1 MHDLYLFY
9 GATFFGAGVVLAFQ
23 ARLPAGIVPRIAL
36 WLLAGFALVHAFAE
50 WTEMEAVAPR
60 GSHDRDVLRVTG
72 LGLAVI
78 SYALLAQFAI
88 VVLAAC
94 RRWPRWLIAPPI
106 LLAIAW
112 VAIMIAVVF
121 VNDHVDPVALRSFEA
136 VSRHAFALPS
146 ALLTA
151 WGLWALHR
159 TCKHDRIG
167 HYLAGASW
175 AFVAYALTAGVIVG
189 KAPFFPAS
197 YLNTEMFRA
206 VVHLPIEAVRM
217 VCAAIMVTCLSEA
230 FVIQAARDRH
240 ELSRRR
246 EEFISIVAHDLRS
259 PIGVIDLGADL
270 LERQLAKVDGVN
282 QEGMQKFL
290 KRIKSSAHELERMVR
305 DLLDTS
311 RLETHMLALERRT
324 VELRPL
330 VSEIVERARELMH
343 EHAVRVELP
352 EDLPMVHAD
361 PMRVEQVLL
370 NLLSN
375 AAKYSTPATEITV
388 EAKALPTEVELAVTN
403 QGAGLTEWEIS
414 RVFSR
419 FYRSKHARSVEGLG
433 IGLYIAKGL
442 VEAQGGRIWIESEP
456 GRFATFRFTLPRIDA
471 PPEVDDQVDQNLSP
485 KPATG

>member
-1 MHDLYLFY
+1 
-9 GATFFGAGVVLAFQ
+9 
-23 ARLPAGIVPRIAL
+23 
-36 WLLAGFALVHAFAE
+36 
-50 WTEMEAVAPR
+50 
-60 GSHDRDVLRVTG
+60 
-72 LGLAVI
+72 
-78 SYALLAQFAI
+78 
-88 VVLAAC
+88 
-94 RRWPRWLIAPPI
+94 
-106 LLAIAW
+106 
-112 VAIMIAVVF
+112 
-121 VNDHVDPVALRSFEA
+121 
-136 VSRHAFALPS
+136 
-146 ALLTA
+146 
-151 WGLWALHR
+151 
-159 TCKHDRIG
+159 
-167 HYLAGASW
+167 
-175 AFVAYALTAGVIVG
+175 
-189 KAPFFPAS
+189 
-197 YLNTEMFRA
+197 
-206 VVHLPIEAVRM
+206 
-217 VCAAIMVTCLSEA
+217 
-230 FVIQAARDRH
+230 
-240 ELSRRR
+240 
-246 EEFISIVAHDLRS
+246 
-259 PIGVIDLGADL
+259 
-270 LERQLAKVDGVN
+270 
-282 QEGMQKFL
+282 
-290 KRIKSSAHELERMVR
+290 MVR